1 MFLCSNNFLI
11 NSKSSLFNALTNS
24 SVPAEN
30 YPFCTIDPSEARV
43 EVPDD
48 RMDFL
53 IDTYKPQRITPAHVN
68 NFKKV
73 YICIRIHNSFSFL
86 LVDSG

>member
-1 MFLCSNNFLI
+1 MHFVLTIVFFCH

-43 EVPDD
+43 QVPDD
-48 RMDFL
+48 RFDWL
-53 IDTYKPQRITPAHVN
+53 VDTYKPDKITPAHV
-68 NFKKV
+68 
-73 YICIRIHNSFSFL
+73 I
-86 LVDSG
+86 